1 MHWVDRYVKGCCWQL
16 LLLPW
21 WLVPNDRP
29 VEKGAFDNAAITIRR
44 VPVPFTLF
52 ILRLFAFV
60 VDTDLKSKP
69 LGRFYQLA
77 LWTAL
82 CFFLWAVN
90 CCLKNSISSGT
101 LKTKQNKTK
110 PRMQHIQYSFS
121 SLFGANPPPHM
132 RRINIQAGMGG
143 GALAAWWGYMLH
155 CYLNR
160 EDNDEVHSAPI
171 KAAASRP
178 MD

>member
-1 MHWVDRYVKGCCWQL
+1 MMRWEDRYVKGCCWQL

-29 VEKGAFDNAAITIRR
+29 VEKGAFDNAAITIHRIA
-44 VPVPFTLF
+44 VPFTLF
-52 ILRLFAFV
+52 IFHLFAFV
-60 VDTDLKSKP
+60 VGTDLKSKP
-69 LGRFYQLA
+69 LGLFCRLT

-82 CFFLWAVN
+82 CFFLWAAN
-90 CCLKNSISSGT
+90 RCLKNSNNIW
-101 LKTKQNKTK
+101 
-110 PRMQHIQYSFS
+110 HIQITECNINKYTNPTSFS
-121 SLFGANPPPHM
+121 SLFSANPPPHM
-132 RRINIQAGMGG
+132 CQLNMQAVVGG
-143 GALAAWWGYMLH
+143 GAFAAWWGYMLH
-155 CYLNR
+155 CSLSR